1 MEKTFS
7 IFINNELIFTGDHI
21 TMNVLY
27 NNLTGKS
34 FKSQKEYMEYI
45 HCLKFIEL
53 TQDLILKENNKV
65 SLYSS
70 EDELQKEDFL
80 SFKNYT
86 PERIKNV
93 CKLQ

>member
-1 MEKTFS
+1 MKNKKEIIMNENFS
-7 IFINNELIFTGDHI
+7 LFINDELKFTGDHI

-65 SLYSS
+65 SLYSP
-70 EDELQKEDFL
+70 ENKLIKEELL
-80 SFKNYT
+80 SFNKKKYT
-86 PERIKNV
+86 
-93 CKLQ
+93 